1 MSTTNLFSNCTNHYP
16 IEQYFLNCT
25 NTSRPCELIHDFA
38 VVAELL
44 TILDFYISCILFT
57 IAGILNVY
65 FMTIVLPLYL
75 KMSHSTQKRYVFV
88 VSRCVSSISAA
99 LTLLILRCILYVYFP
114 PGSTKSNYFLYAV
127 VVIVND
133 ISFYSL
139 QGSYIGMAVLLYIG
153 VIHPVYFS
161 THLRLRKIYIFAIL
175 NWILAVVVSVPTGLF
190 QTAGYVPG
198 PIKCD
203 SQVCSPIVGLINFII
218 VSFAFLITIIILSFV
233 FICLSFHIRKA
244 KKLGSYTSSQTLHHA
259 RGRLGWTLTAIIVIS
274 LAEGI
279 PESLLI
285 GLKADNALNTCNNF
299 YQADRLVDATI
310 FTSMNSIVWALVL
323 ILDPLA
329 STLFDE
335 KVLSET
341 KKQLKMCK
349 KYYAKVLETLW
360 THSHGNRKTSKEMS
374 RNSFSTS
381 DNPY

>member
-139 QGSYIGMAVLLYIG
+139 QGIYYYKCKVKSFLKLFWIQNKIWISGMIQR
-153 VIHPVYFS
+153 
-161 THLRLRKIYIFAIL
+161 TTCEC
-175 NWILAVVVSVPTGLF
+175 WW
-190 QTAGYVPG
+190 
-198 PIKCD
+198 
-203 SQVCSPIVGLINFII
+203 
-218 VSFAFLITIIILSFV
+218 LS
-233 FICLSFHIRKA
+233 R
-244 KKLGSYTSSQTLHHA
+244 
-259 RGRLGWTLTAIIVIS
+259 
-274 LAEGI
+274 
-279 PESLLI
+279 
-285 GLKADNALNTCNNF
+285 
-299 YQADRLVDATI
+299 
-310 FTSMNSIVWALVL
+310 
-323 ILDPLA
+323 
-329 STLFDE
+329 
-335 KVLSET
+335 
-341 KKQLKMCK
+341 MC
-349 KYYAKVLETLW
+349 
-360 THSHGNRKTSKEMS
+360 
-374 RNSFSTS
+374 F
-381 DNPY
+381 